1 MNDPKFVEKQYETDQ
16 HLQTRIRTHQLYS
29 VGTNLEE
36 GVDQVLKLE
45 SQESLLDIGTGPGI
59 FPTRLRIS
67 GHTGRLVG
75 VDFSSGMLE
84 VARAKTDQV
93 EWLQANA
100 MELPFADSSF
110 DVVTARHMLYHV
122 PDMNKALQE
131 AKRVLKPNGRFLA
144 VTNDDGYMLEFWN
157 TVIEAVRDDSEF
169 VFLIHEMLNRQFF
182 SAHLEQQIQAVF
194 GNSTFTRL
202 EALLEFSNIQPVLEY
217 WDSIQPSY
225 DISDT
230 AWTRGR
236 EALSWVLDTRFANG
250 VWRVTKNVAI
260 ITARA
265 QTSQSQNSKT
275 EAERNALQL
284 EEAARRYEEL
294 QSGEV
299 QRVTDEAWKRSRDS

>member
-1 MNDPKFVEKQYETDQ
+1 MNDPKFVAKQYETDQ

-29 VGTNLEE
+29 IGTNLED

-45 SQESLLDIGTGPGI
+45 PLESLLDIGTGPGN

-67 GHTGRLVG
+67 GHLGRLVG

-84 VARAKTDQV
+84 VARGKTNAV
-93 EWLQANA
+93 EWLQGNA

-110 DVVTARHMLYHV
+110 DVVTVRHMLYHV

-131 AKRVLKPNGRFLA
+131 ARRVLKPNGRFLA

-169 VFLIHEMLNRQFF
+169 AFLIHEMLNPKIFA
-182 SAHLEQQIQAVF
+182 AHLEQQIREVF
-194 GNSTFTRL
+194 GSTTFTQL
-202 EALLEFSNIQPVLEY
+202 EATLEFPSVQPVLDY
-217 WDSIQPSY
+217 WDSIHDSFE
-225 DISDT
+225 ISQT

-236 EALSWVLDTRFANG
+236 EAFARVLETRFVDG
-250 VWRVTKNVAI
+250 VWRVPKNVAI
-260 ITARA
+260 ITAQA
-265 QTSQSQNSKT
+265 QTSKT

-284 EEAARRYEEL
+284 EEAIQHYEE
-294 QSGEV
+294 
-299 QRVTDEAWKRSRDS
+299 

>member
-1 MNDPKFVEKQYETDQ
+1 MNDPKFVAKQYETDQ

-45 SQESLLDIGTGPGI
+45 SQESLLDIGTGPGN
-59 FPTRLRIS
+59 FPTHLRIS

-93 EWLQANA
+93 EWLQGNA

-169 VFLIHEMLNRQFF
+169 AFLIHEMLNPKIFA
-182 SAHLEQQIQAVF
+182 AHLEQQIQAVF
-194 GNSTFTRL
+194 GNTHFTRL
-202 EALLEFSNIQPVLEY
+202 EATLEFPDIQPVLDY

-236 EALSWVLDTRFANG
+236 EALSRVLETRFANG
-250 VWRVTKNVAI
+250 VWRVPKNVAI
-260 ITARA
+260 ITAQA
-265 QTSQSQNSKT
+265 QTSKT
-275 EAERNALQL
+275 EAERDALQL
-284 EEAARRYEEL
+284 EEAVRRYEEL

-299 QRVTDEAWKRSRDS
+299 QRLTDEAWKRSRDS